1 MATQVGG
8 GNVGGGGVDS
18 VNTGGGPRLEVVTR
32 RRGSASRPFLQEV
45 AILVVGVGVGVGGG
59 VDAGMDM
66 DVG

>member
-18 VNTGGGPRLEVVTR
+18 VNAGGGPRLEVVTR
-32 RRGSASRPFLQEV
+32 RRGSARRPFLQEV
-45 AILVVGVGVGVGGG
+45 AILVVVVGVGGG